1 MNRFLFILCLALI
14 GSLSLQ
20 KAHAQIIDDT
30 LIYVMSPSKFYESGD
45 LNNLKGDFTSFG
57 LPDLR
62 QMSMLSTSKTKQLN
76 VPARSKGSTGAV
88 AIRNKNKCFKVSGPK
103 GKQGTIVWWDRNK
116 DGKVQP
122 LKELR
127 CISPQGKG
135 LKVFVEE
142 VSCK

>member
-1 MNRFLFILCLALI
+1 MNRFLLI
-14 GSLSLQ
+14 FSLSLLFVLSAQ
-20 KAHAQIIDDT
+20 KVQAQIVPDT
-30 LIYVMSPSKFYESGD
+30 LIYVTSPSKFYESGD
-45 LNNLKGDFTSFG
+45 LNNLKGDFASFG

-62 QMSMLSTSKTKQLN
+62 QMTTLSTSKTKQLK
-76 VPARSKGSTGAV
+76 VPAKSKGSTGAV

-116 DGKVQP
+116 DGKIQP
-122 LKELR
+122 LRELR

-142 VSCK
+142 ISCK